1 LFVDFGFKQ
10 GLYRS
15 FRGQKGRY
23 GRKSVLQAF
32 QLRKETESCYDTK
45 RRPETV
51 TTGTRQSVFAYDTR
65 GNLASVTDPEE
76 NVFTYDYDDIGRVTA
91 VHRPDITDTG
101 NETVISS

>member
-1 LFVDFGFKQ
+1 M
-10 GLYRS
+10 
-15 FRGQKGRY
+15 
-23 GRKSVLQAF
+23 QAF

>member
-1 LFVDFGFKQ
+1 M
-10 GLYRS
+10 
-15 FRGQKGRY
+15 
-23 GRKSVLQAF
+23 QAF

-51 TTGTRQSVFAYDTR
+51 TTGTRQSVFTYDTR

>member
-1 LFVDFGFKQ
+1 MALNRACIALFEAK
-10 GLYRS
+10 
-15 FRGQKGRY
+15 
-23 GRKSVLQAF
+23 KSDMGEKAYAGAF
-32 QLRKETESCYDTK
+32 QLRKETESYGYDTK

-91 VHRPDITDTG
+91 VHRPGITDTG